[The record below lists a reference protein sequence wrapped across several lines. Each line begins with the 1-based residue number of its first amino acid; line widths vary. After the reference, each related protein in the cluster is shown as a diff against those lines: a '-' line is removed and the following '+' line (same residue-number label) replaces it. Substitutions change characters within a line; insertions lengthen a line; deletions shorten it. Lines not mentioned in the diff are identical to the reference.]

1 MIGPLPGEPV
11 RPAKSGWLARRVSMA
26 VRWDEA
32 LRLGRGGAETMP
44 PLPDAVISQPPMIFK
59 ESDLGPPERGKA

>member
-1 MIGPLPGEPV
+1 MTGPLPGEPV

-44 PLPDAVISQPPMIFK
+44 PSAGCGHFSTADDF
-59 ESDLGPPERGKA
+59 